1 MRQDTGKYR
10 YKQLEIYKEIL
21 ELRHIK
27 IKTLVVNIVNLVF
40 AVFVGYY
47 MYQLQA
53 DSVLIWGIEFLFLML
68 LLINI
73 VLYAQDHDLYNNL
86 KIAMYINTIGVFVIA
101 VSLILIYQTPSIF
114 TGLFLAYAI
123 TSIYQEYKV
132 MLISNGALFISGFL
146 LALKF
151 NSIFSVPGNT
161 IVQDTY
167 IVIFLFLFVVLLTLS
182 SFILIK
188 RKTFFYN
195 HLAQIKEAEVRNMNL
210 LMEIEEKRKGSTL
223 DSQEYY
229 KALNAFSEQLSK
241 KIGIDNV
248 FERKIKLLKDLQQYT
263 VLEILERYPDYTQE
277 EVEEMKYLELTVNH
291 KMRNI
296 GIKASKSNDVE
307 SNGKVI
313 FSESQFRSFKHFND
327 ERYVRIIAFVVF
339 YVLLKVDKTFLKEMT
354 NEQIK
359 DVLYNS
365 EYFYLIDRDIMEIY
379 LQNDEVFD
387 TIVNDIMKDKWNYE
401 TNLRPHTK

>member
-1 MRQDTGKYR
+1 MRQNTSKYR

-27 IKTLVVNIVNLVF
+27 IKTLVVNIVNMVF

-47 MYQLQA
+47 LYRLQT
-53 DSVLIWGIEFLFLML
+53 DPMLIWGIEFLFVML
-68 LLINI
+68 LLVNI
-73 VLYAQDHDLYNNL
+73 ILYAQDNDLYNNL
-86 KIAMYINTIGVFVIA
+86 KMAMYVNTIGVFVIA
-101 VSLILIYQTPSIF
+101 VSLILIFQTPSIF
-114 TGLFLAYAI
+114 TSLFLAYAV

-146 LALKF
+146 LAFQF
-151 NSIFSVPGNT
+151 NTIFSVPGNSA
-161 IVQDTY
+161 IQDTY
-167 IVIFLFLFVVLLTLS
+167 IVIFLFLFVMLLSIS

-195 HLAQIKEAEVRNMNL
+195 HLAQIKESEVRNMNL
-210 LMEIEEKRKGSTL
+210 LMEIEQNRWGTTL
-223 DSQEYY
+223 NADKYY
-229 KALNAFSEQLSK
+229 KALNTFSVHLSK

-248 FERKIKLLKDLQQYT
+248 FKRKIKLLQDLNNYPIN
-263 VLEILERYPDYTQE
+263 EILERYPDYTQE
-277 EVEEMKYLELTVNH
+277 ELEEMKYLELSTYH

-296 GIKASKSNDVE
+296 GIKASKSFDVE
-307 SNGKVI
+307 MSRKEI
-313 FSESQFRSFKHFND
+313 FSESQFKSFKHFSD

-339 YVLLKVDKTFLKEMT
+339 YVLLKMEKPYLEEMT
-354 NEQIK
+354 NEEIL

-365 EYFYLIDRDIMEIY
+365 EYYYLIDRDIMEVYI
-379 LQNDEVFD
+379 QNNEVFD

-401 TNLRPHTK
+401 TNLRPHKK